1 MNEVHPGRPVVVG
14 VDGSESA
21 ARAVRWAAAE
31 AALRHAPLRLVSV
44 FTAVPPGR
52 FGDPSLS
59 GPYRRHLVEAG
70 HAALDAAAG
79 VAGEV
84 APGVEV
90 QPDLREGFPVPALL
104 SASGDAVLTVVGSRG
119 LGGFTGLLAGSV
131 AVALAAHGGS
141 PVVVVRGDEV
151 APAAVGAE
159 PPDERPV
166 LVGVDGSPASE
177 AAIGLAFDEASLR
190 GAPLQALHTWLDH
203 GLVPALAARIDWAAL
218 ETEEHALLAQR
229 LAGWSQKYPDVDVRG
244 VIECDR
250 PGRAVV
256 AASTAAQLVVVGS
269 RGRGGGA
276 GLFLGSVSHAL
287 LHHAHCPVMVARP
300 QHEDDDR

>member
-1 MNEVHPGRPVVVG
+1 MDEVHPGGPIVVG

-31 AALRHAPLRLVSV
+31 AALRDVPLRLVSV

-90 QPDLREGFPVPALL
+90 QPDLREGYPAPALL
-104 SASGDAVLTVVGSRG
+104 AASGDAVLTVVGSRG

-151 APAAVGAE
+151 AE
-159 PPDERPV
+159 TSDEGPV

-177 AAIGLAFDEASLR
+177 AAIGLAFEEASLR
-190 GAPLQALHTWLDH
+190 GAPLQALHSWLDH
-203 GLVPALAARIDWAAL
+203 GLVPALASRLDWTVL
-218 ETEEHALLAQR
+218 ESEERALLVQR
-229 LAGWSQKYPDVDVRG
+229 LAGWAQKYPEVDVRR
-244 VIECDR
+244 VVERDR
-250 PGRAVV
+250 PARALV
-256 AASTAAQLVVVGS
+256 AASKAAQLVVVGS

-300 QHEDDDR
+300 SEVDGDR